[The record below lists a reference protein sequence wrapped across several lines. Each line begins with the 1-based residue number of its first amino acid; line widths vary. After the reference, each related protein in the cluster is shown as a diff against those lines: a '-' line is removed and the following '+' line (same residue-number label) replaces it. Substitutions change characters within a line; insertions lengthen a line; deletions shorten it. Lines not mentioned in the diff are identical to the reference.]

1 MFLSSDPTQGSKQPP
16 SHPPSPASCPA
27 PSRAPDVARHD
38 ATLPVTLIDTAKAV
52 ASQLIVAHHLVIYG
66 PMSRQVQ
73 PLAPDLWAWL
83 ADPARLAVQ
92 VFLVIAGFLAAR
104 SLMPTPGAAGRI
116 GLAAWPGLLGAR
128 IVRLAPVYWL
138 AVALVLASA
147 AVARTWMDDPDTPAL
162 PSLAQLAANLLFLQ
176 DVTGHDALS
185 AGLWYVAI
193 DLQLYAALALFS
205 VATGL
210 LARLPDATR
219 SVLVVVSL
227 ASLVALSLWLVN
239 RWSGWDAW
247 APYFFGA
254 YGLGVLAHWLS
265 RMTQPAWR
273 GLGLA
278 ALVLLVAVALAVEF
292 RSRIALA
299 GVVAVLLVVG
309 QGWQARIG
317 LERPPV
323 RALTAWLARLSY
335 AVFLLH
341 YPISLAV
348 AALVTALAP
357 DSLEANL
364 LGLIGTWALTLVC
377 AHLVER
383 QFGVWQGRRQ
393 AARRS
398 AAMVAGPATSMVAG

>member
-1 MFLSSDPTQGSKQPP
+1 MSRRPIP
-16 SHPPSPASCPA
+16 SAATPALPS
-27 PSRAPDVARHD
+27 
-38 ATLPVTLIDTAKAV
+38 TLIDTAKAV
-52 ASQLIVAHHLVIYG
+52 ASQLIVVHHLVIYG

-104 SLMPTPGAAGRI
+104 SLMPTPGAAGRV
-116 GLAAWPGLLGAR
+116 GFAALPGVLLARFW
-128 IVRLAPVYWL
+128 RLAPVYWL
-138 AVALVLASA
+138 AIALVLVTSA
-147 AVARTWMDDPDTPAL
+147 IARTWMDDPDTPAV
-162 PSLAQLAANLLFLQ
+162 PDVAQLLANLLFLQ

-193 DLQLYAALALFS
+193 DLQLYAVLALLS
-205 VATGL
+205 AATGW
-210 LARLPDATR
+210 LALVGER
-219 SVLVVVSL
+219 SRAVLVVLAMTGLVAVSL
-227 ASLVALSLWLVN
+227 LVVN
-239 RWSGWDAW
+239 RLSGWDAW

-254 YGLGVLAHWLS
+254 YGLGVLAHWLG

-273 GLGLA
+273 GLGLVA
-278 ALVLLVAVALAVEF
+278 MVLLVGVALVVDF

-299 GVVAVLLVVG
+299 GVVAVMLVVG

-317 LERPPV
+317 LEHPPV

-348 AALVTALAP
+348 AALVTTVAP
-357 DSLEANL
+357 DSLELNL
-364 LGLIGTWALTLVC
+364 LGLIGTWALTLAC

-383 QFGVWQGRRQ
+383 QIGRWQQRRRTATGT
-393 AARRS
+393 AA
-398 AAMVAGPATSMVAG
+398 AAVLPAVSRAPG

>member
-1 MFLSSDPTQGSKQPP
+1 MAALPEMSPSPSLSRRPI
-16 SHPPSPASCPA
+16 PSPATPA
-27 PSRAPDVARHD
+27 LPS
-38 ATLPVTLIDTAKAV
+38 TLIDTAKAV

-104 SLMPTPGAAGRI
+104 SLMPTPGSAGRV
-116 GLAAWPGLLGAR
+116 GFAAWPGVLLAR
-128 IVRLAPVYWL
+128 VWRLAPVCWL
-138 AVALVLASA
+138 AIALVLVTSA
-147 AVARTWMDDPDTPAL
+147 IARAWMDDPDTPAV
-162 PSLAQLAANLLFLQ
+162 PDVAQLLANLLFLQ

-193 DLQLYAALALFS
+193 DLQLYAGLALLS
-205 VATGL
+205 AATGL
-210 LARLPDATR
+210 LAQVGER
-219 SVLVVVSL
+219 SRAVLVVL
-227 ASLVALSLWLVN
+227 TMTGLVALSLLVVN
-239 RWSGWDAW
+239 RLPGWDAW

-254 YGLGVLAHWLS
+254 YGLGVLAHWLG

-273 GLGLA
+273 GLGLVA
-278 ALVLLVAVALAVEF
+278 MLLLVGVALLVDF

-299 GVVAVLLVVG
+299 GAVAAMLVVG
-309 QGWQARIG
+309 QDWPARIG
-317 LERPPV
+317 LERPSV

-357 DSLEANL
+357 DSLELNL
-364 LGLIGTWALTLVC
+364 LGLIGTWALTLAC

-383 QFGVWQGRRQ
+383 QIGRWQRRRRVDPGACTAG
-393 AARRS
+393 AAG
-398 AAMVAGPATSMVAG
+398 AAGPAVAASPAAG